1 MSTKSLLGTLIQIR
15 FLNCHSASITRPHR
29 LTYKRTYPTVL
40 VNPDGSTINIK
51 YHEPRQIIKLP
62 LNIWILSEAERK
74 ARLEAR
80 KPKKKVRYEDDIDDS
95 FDANKYVKYLK
106 KK

>member
-1 MSTKSLLGTLIQIR
+1 MFPKNILKTLVPVRLLS
-15 FLNCHSASITRPHR
+15 CHSASITRPHR

-40 VNPDGSTINIK
+40 VNPDGSTINIS

-62 LNIWILSEAERK
+62 LNIWTLSEAQRK

-80 KPKKKVRYEDDIDDS
+80 KPKKKVKIVDDIEDTY
-95 FDANKYVKYLK
+95 DANKYLKYLK
-106 KK
+106 K